1 MIKHRRYKFSPRQL
15 KNIQRRY
22 ESLGW
27 KIMWLALYFRVH
39 RRSILFHIRTKGW
52 VRKVGIP
59 DVMPEKVAAIYRHRS
74 KIRYL
79 DSAYKDT
86 KIKKKKLVK
95 GSYEYI
101 RHIAEQQRLRSCQHI
116 RWIKRCSICGMILES
131 DSINHISS
139 TLIPND
145 KKS

>member
-1 MIKHRRYKFSPRQL
+1 
-15 KNIQRRY
+15 
-22 ESLGW
+22 
-27 KIMWLALYFRVH
+27 
-39 RRSILFHIRTKGW
+39 
-52 VRKVGIP
+52 
-59 DVMPEKVAAIYRHRS
+59 MPEKVAAIYRHRS